1 MRLLPSL
8 NEWFLVTRSRSMAA
22 GTLHHVINIAV
33 PPFLHTGIEFFA
45 AECLVDLSD
54 AAFERVVLLVAEE
67 RTASELIPQRLDS
80 FHGILIGGMEL
91 VFLGGFCQTQTLVVV
106 VVKGVEGV
114 SVVHH
119 YVEQCLVF
127 VIWFYLLVLNGAAYH
142 LHQLA
147 QFCYLLAV
155 YALVDGIALDEI
167 LLQNLVGP
175 LTELDTSFG
184 VHTIS
189 HRNNHIEV
197 EIWDGTGH
205 LPASLHL
212 NLCNFCTG

>member
-1 MRLLPSL
+1 MVDFVYVRRDSAIHASMMALTAPS
-8 NEWFLVTRSRSMAA
+8 
-22 GTLHHVINIAV
+22 I
-33 PPFLHTGIEFFA
+33 
-45 AECLVDLSD
+45 
-54 AAFERVVLLVAEE
+54 
-67 RTASELIPQRLDS
+67 
-80 FHGILIGGMEL
+80 
-91 VFLGGFCQTQTLVVV
+91 
-106 VVKGVEGV
+106 
-114 SVVHH
+114 
-119 YVEQCLVF
+119 F
-127 VIWFYLLVLNGAAYH
+127 VIWFYLLVLYGAAYH
-142 LHQLA
+142 LYQLA
-147 QFCYLLAV
+147 QFCYLLAM

-205 LPASLHL
+205 LSASLHL